1 MCIFANKNNNTG
13 NIMEELFDSFWRKVN
28 ATPTDFVRSIA
39 DKIEWNAR
47 LIGIRGAR
55 GVGKTTLLL
64 QYIKRNLPLDG
75 STLYA
80 SLDNIWFANNKLYY
94 MARDFA
100 IRGGKNLFLDEVHKY
115 PNWSQEIKN
124 IYDDFPELKVVFT
137 GSSLLEILNARADLS
152 RRAIVYEMR
161 GFSFREY
168 LNRNLGLDLPVVTI
182 DDITGNHME
191 AAHEIA
197 DKVKVMR
204 HFDNYLKTGYY
215 PYYNELPQMY
225 YDRIGEVVNMIIDM
239 EMPNLRGVAP
249 AFTQKVKQLLY
260 VIAESAPFTPNI
272 TKLGERI
279 GITRNAL
286 LSYINALA
294 DSRLTINLHKAGQGI
309 NVLQKPDKIFLENTN
324 LMYALCPDTSNKGNV
339 RETFFANQMG
349 YGNKLNVSEQS
360 DFLVNGKYTFEIGGQ
375 NKGKRQIKDIP
386 NAYIAADNI
395 EYGYGDKIPL
405 WLFGM
410 TY

>member
-1 MCIFANKNNNTG
+1 
-13 NIMEELFDSFWRKVN
+13 MEELFDSFWRKVN